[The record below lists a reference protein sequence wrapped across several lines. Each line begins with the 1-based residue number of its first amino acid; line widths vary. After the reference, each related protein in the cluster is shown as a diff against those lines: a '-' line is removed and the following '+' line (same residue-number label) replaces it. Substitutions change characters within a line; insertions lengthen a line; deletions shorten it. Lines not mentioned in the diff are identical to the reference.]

1 MASPVGGMSGA
12 VAAECESARA
22 LALTFDD
29 LPAQR
34 GERLSNERLE
44 ALTDGILAALE
55 RAEAPAIGFVN
66 MGKLYAGESLLDER
80 RAVLL
85 RWAEAG
91 LELGNHTYSHPDLH
105 RVPLSDFKQD
115 VLRGEELLREL
126 AESHHGSLRY
136 FRHPFLHTGREL
148 ELRHDFEGFLADHG
162 YRVAPVTV
170 DNSEWIFA
178 RAMDEA
184 LDRNDDELAN
194 RLEQA
199 YVGYMVD
206 MVDYYEGQSC
216 TLFGRL
222 IPQILLLHANAL
234 NGRALGTLLARLAEL
249 GYEFATLDQALEDG
263 AYSSPDT
270 YTGPAGITWL
280 HRWALTRDVD
290 RSMFAG
296 EPTTPVWVQELA
308 GISE

>member
-1 MASPVGGMSGA
+1 MSGKITNKLPLGLAGCLFVVIGAIVA
-12 VAAECESARA
+12 VGLIVAFSYRDKERDESASITCSRWPV
-22 LALTFDD
+22 LYDNRYLEPF
-29 LPAQR
+29 
-34 GERLSNERLE
+34 GEAS
-44 ALTDGILAALE
+44 
-55 RAEAPAIGFVN
+55 
-66 MGKLYAGESLLDER
+66 
-80 RAVLL
+80 VL
-85 RWAEAG
+85 
-91 LELGNHTYSHPDLH
+91 YSHPDLH

-280 HRWALTRDVD
+280 HRWAITRDVD